1 MAISY
6 VELRK
11 LEMVE
16 YHFERTDEWMYYD
29 HTQPDIGLS
38 LGGHYLLLLEGQ
50 PRPAQ
55 SENKSLKLLT
65 TMVLDPLCVLSYD
78 TRAGSVVIDSI
89 QRHKTSYYGTREAQ
103 RCRDFRQK
111 IGMHPSELL
120 VSKFIED
127 HREEVNE
134 NVSLYL
140 EVAVKLGFN
149 SFGVDMHNIYGPLI
163 SRFFE
168 TKPETPDK
176 FYHHYKLSTRKKR
189 VADILALEYRQK

>member
-29 HTQPDIGLS
+29 HTQPDVGLS
-38 LGGHYLLLLEGQ
+38 LHGDYLLLLEGQ
-50 PRPAQ
+50 PRLTE
-55 SENKSLKLLT
+55 SKNKSLDSLRIMT
-65 TMVLDPLCVLSYD
+65 LDPLFVLSYHAS
-78 TRAGSVVIDSI
+78 AGAIVIDSI

-103 RCRDFRQK
+103 RCREFRQK

-127 HREEVNE
+127 NREEVHE
-134 NVSLYL
+134 NVPLYL
-140 EVAVKLGFN
+140 EVAVERGSN

-176 FYHHYKLSTRKKR
+176 FHHHYKLGTRKKR
-189 VADILALEYRQK
+189 VVDILALGN